1 MDKTTP
7 PVIEK
12 NKNNELRQRVIYSFL
27 LMGSSLAAAIMGGFL
42 WALASSIVSAII
54 AFEWSMLTGASK
66 RARNITTAIAM
77 VCGFAFVIG
86 QTGIEVLSCVVYI
99 AALMFV
105 GWRGKLLG
113 AIAGAYF
120 AICAFALASLRMDDA
135 NGLLYIFGLFS
146 VVWAT
151 DSSAY
156 AFGRLL
162 KGPKLFPVVSPNKT
176 WSGFIGGIVT
186 GIAAAAL
193 YSVLANIFLN
203 PGNLFK
209 TIGNWSVVG
218 LILSLATQIGDLI
231 ESMIKR
237 YFGVKDTSKLIPGH
251 GGLLDRMD
259 GHLSAGL
266 VFSIILSIPFVA
278 ALLK

>member
-1 MDKTTP
+1 
-7 PVIEK
+7 
-12 NKNNELRQRVIYSFL
+12 
-27 LMGSSLAAAIMGGFL
+27 
-42 WALASSIVSAII
+42 
-54 AFEWSMLTGASK
+54 MLSGASK
-66 RARNITTAIAM
+66 RSRNIATAIAA
-77 VCGFAFVIG
+77 VCGFVFVIG
-86 QTGIEVLSCVVYI
+86 QTGIEIVSCAVYI
-99 AALMFV
+99 IALMVV
-105 GWRGKLLG
+105 GLRGKLLG

-156 AFGRLL
+156 AIGRWL

-176 WSGFIGGIVT
+176 WSGFIGGIVA

-203 PGNLFK
+203 PENLFK

-266 VFSIILSIPFVA
+266 VFSILLSIPFVA